1 MIKRTEIPQWKID
14 EVQKLVDL
22 YKQYKTIAIVK
33 IAGINDKQIQDVRKK
48 LRGKAV
54 IKMSKKSLQTR
65 AIEIFKQ
72 ESKKTNLDEIIKNIP
87 PQSSVVYTNMDI
99 FDLKRVFIQNKWMVP
114 AKPDEI
120 TPVDIWVP
128 EGDTGLPTGQVISE
142 LNMTLKLPTRIQN
155 DTIWIRENTR
165 THKAGDLVTIKQASV
180 LKKLGVNPL
189 ESLINIHFAWSD
201 GEVIPEEVLYLDIVA
216 FQKDVLSAYM
226 NARTIALEL
235 GVVDDDT
242 LEPLIQ
248 RAHKGA
254 IALLFE
260 LPIFE
265 ESMLEDYIC
274 KAETNANVLH
284 ANIFGSA
291 VSATSASS
299 TSQEES
305 KSEDPEKD
313 DNEESVGIGGL
324 FG

>member
-1 MIKRTEIPQWKID
+1 MIKRTEVPQWKLS
-14 EVQKLVDL
+14 EVEKLVDL

-48 LRGKAV
+48 LRGKAI
-54 IKMSKKSLQTR
+54 IKMSKKRLQIR
-65 AIEIFKQ
+65 AIEQFKQ
-72 ESKKTNLDEIIKNIP
+72 ESKKANLDEIIKNIP
-87 PQSSVVYTNMDI
+87 PQSSFVYTNMDI

-155 DTIWIRENTR
+155 DTIWVRENTR

-189 ESLINIHFAWSD
+189 ESLINIHFAWCD

-216 FQKDVLSAYM
+216 FQKDVLSAYK
-226 NARTIALEL
+226 NARAIALEL
-235 GVVDDDT
+235 GIVDEDT
-242 LEPLIQ
+242 LEPLMQ
-248 RAHKGA
+248 KAYRSA

-265 ESMLEDYIC
+265 ESMLEEYIQ
-274 KAETNANVLH
+274 KAEINASVLH
-284 ANIFGSA
+284 ANIFGTPTG
-291 VSATSASS
+291 VSPTQEGGKDASKD
-299 TSQEES
+299 EEAE
-305 KSEDPEKD
+305 KEDED
-313 DNEESVGIGGL
+313 ESVGIGGL